1 MNKFIDNQKMKME
14 QYEAKFLQAI
24 SLKNEFVDF
33 KNSYAHLLNDDENK
47 ILQTKID
54 KLDEAQEQYKNYAT
68 DLTKMFNKSCE
79 LSRKFNKLLNIDDDE
94 DDDENNSDNNSD
106 TASNSNTEAPS
117 EELKEPTE
125 FTNMD
130 EVFKN
135 YINSNFIK
143 TDNKHDKIK
152 PQNIKN
158 EFNDYIKK
166 AKGLLNSELSTQK
179 TNILMDELEFKMVKS
194 QGIYY
199 YSKIKQIDR

>member
-1 MNKFIDNQKMKME
+1 MKQD
-14 QYEAKFLQAI
+14 QY
-24 SLKNEFVDF
+24 S
-33 KNSYAHLLNDDENK
+33 NSAN
-47 ILQTKID
+47 
-54 KLDEAQEQYKNYAT
+54 

-94 DDDENNSDNNSD
+94 DDDDNNSDNNSD
-106 TASNSNTEAPS
+106 ADSNSNTEAPS
-117 EELKEPTE
+117 EELKEPTD

-130 EVFKN
+130 EVFTN

-143 TDNKHDKIK
+143 TDNKNDKIK

-166 AKGLLNSELSTQK
+166 EKGLLNSEFSTQK
-179 TNILMDELEFKMVKS
+179 INKLMDELSYNMIKS

-199 YSKIKQIDR
+199 YSKIKQNDR